1 MEPTASMMVIT
12 PICSHALN
20 TSSIVISAEDEIMVE
35 IGPGRDGKI
44 EEAGVSFDG
53 NRNIEVHT
61 GDRIVI
67 KKAKETTKLLKLS
80 KVSFLETLRKKMK
93 GN

>member
-1 MEPTASMMVIT
+1 MAPTASMIVMT

-20 TSSIVISAEDEIMVE
+20 TSSIVLSADDVIEIE
-35 IGPGRDGKI
+35 IGPGKDGMI

-53 NRNIEVHT
+53 DRNIEVHT
-61 GDRIVI
+61 GDRIRI
-67 KKAKETTKLLKLS
+67 EKAKDTTKLLKLS
-80 KVSFLETLRKKMK
+80 KVSFLEILRKKMK